1 MNPLRLGIYSV
12 APSPYQRD
20 MFAALNACPELE
32 LTVRYWEPTLA
43 DSPWP
48 EQPLAPYESVMPR
61 SVLRFGKAA
70 FYFNWHRP
78 RPRDFD
84 IIILNG
90 YMSTVPQA
98 ILRHR
103 HRHGVPVVF
112 WAERM
117 HPPSGG
123 LKGAFQRF
131 MARPL
136 DRLDRVVAIGTV
148 AERYYRNRWPAMPI
162 DNLPYLCDLAPFHAV
177 NPLPPEQIPL
187 RILFCGQMI
196 ERKGVDL
203 LIQAFARIIESG
215 RQARLVLV
223 GWESDL
229 PRMMEGL
236 SPTVREAIE
245 YAGFHPPEALP
256 GLFGHSHIFILPS
269 RYDGWGVVVNQAI
282 GAGLPVIV
290 TKSVGSSHDLVEHG
304 ENGLVIE
311 TGSAEAIHDAL
322 CHYLDHPERILEA
335 GQKSRQRSYA
345 ITPEAGAK
353 RWIHILQTTLNEST
367 QHP

>member
-1 MNPLRLGIYSV
+1 MKPIRLGIYSV

-20 MFAALNACPELE
+20 MFAALNARPELN

-48 EQPLAPYESVMPR
+48 EQPLQTYESVMPR

-84 IIILNG
+84 LIVLNG
-90 YMSTVPQA
+90 YMSTVPQM
-98 ILRHR
+98 ILRSR
-103 HRHGVPVVF
+103 QRHGVPVVF

-131 MARPL
+131 MAKPL
-136 DRLDRVVAIGTV
+136 DHLDRVVAIGTV
-148 AERYYRNRWPAMPI
+148 ADRYYRERWPEMPI

-177 NPLPPEQIPL
+177 KPLPAEATPL

-196 ERKGVDL
+196 KRKGVDL
-203 LIQAFARIIESG
+203 LIEAFAKIIASG
-215 RQARLVLV
+215 RKARLVLV

-229 PRMMEGL
+229 PHMLEGL
-236 SPTVREAIE
+236 PETVREAIE

-256 GLFGHSHIFILPS
+256 GLFARAHLFILPS

-290 TKSVGSSHDLVEHG
+290 TRSVGSSHDLVTHG
-304 ENGLVIE
+304 DNGLVIE
-311 TGSAEAIHDAL
+311 TGSAEAICEAL
-322 CHYLDHPERILEA
+322 CHYIDDPQRIRKA
-335 GQKSRQRSYA
+335 GQSSRQRSLE
-345 ITPEAGAK
+345 ITPEVGAA
-353 RWIHILQTTLNEST
+353 RWVSIIQKTLEA
-367 QHP
+367 QRGD